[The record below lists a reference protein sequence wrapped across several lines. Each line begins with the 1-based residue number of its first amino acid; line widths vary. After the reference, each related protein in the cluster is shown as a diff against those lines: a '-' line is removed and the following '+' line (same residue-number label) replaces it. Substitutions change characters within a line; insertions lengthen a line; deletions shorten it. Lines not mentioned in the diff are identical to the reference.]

1 MRPFLL
7 LCAVILGCLAA
18 GSMLAYPAYLLVH
31 PLNPDWPFH
40 RIANRV
46 SLLLLLISLI
56 WLLKYLRVNNREGL
70 GFTLDRRT
78 FLRHAATALGIGVLM
93 MLPVIGALWA
103 LDIRVVDPDFIF
115 TPAALGALL
124 LKGLIG
130 GLVVALIEET
140 LLRGAMHS
148 AIERQSGRI
157 AAVLLTAFVY
167 AALHFI
173 GKAKVPHEEV
183 EWLSGLILIRGAL
196 SAFSDPLA
204 LIDSFLALFAVGV
217 LLGLVRIRTGSIAA
231 CIGLHAGWVW
241 VITTT
246 REITVRNPDAPLSFL
261 AGSYDG
267 VVGYL
272 VFAWTLLIILLFWHS
287 FTGSRETR

>member
-31 PLNPDWPFH
+31 PLNPEWPFH

-261 AGSYDG
+261 TGSYDG